1 MNTLNAYPAEM
12 TNTHAPEGN
21 GKGHSPVICL
31 VDDDASVRNAVSTLL
46 RSVGFD
52 CRDFASGAEFL
63 LSGLAA
69 SSDCLIVDL
78 RMKGMSGLELQ
89 AALRQAGVQ
98 LPTVFISAHGDDD
111 ARARAAA
118 AGALGFLSKPFEER
132 ALLDCVRAA
141 LASRA

>member
-1 MNTLNAYPAEM
+1 M
-12 TNTHAPEGN
+12 TKNQKTGGNGN
-21 GKGHSPVICL
+21 GKGHAPVIGL
-31 VDDDASVRNAVSTLL
+31 VDDDASVRSAVSTLL

-63 LSGLAA
+63 LSGLASTA
-69 SSDCLIVDL
+69 DCLIVDL

-89 AALRQAGVQ
+89 ETLVQAGVK
-98 LPTVFISAHGDDD
+98 LPMVFISAHGDVD
-111 ARARAAA
+111 ARARAAS

-141 LASRA
+141 LASRP